1 MLLMVLGYTLAISVL
16 APSHWLDPFGGV
28 LKNVLIAAVL
38 GALLILEPRR

>member
-1 MLLMVLGYTLAISVL
+1 VVRKNRAG
-16 APSHWLDPFGGV
+16 HWLDPFGGV